1 MTKCSTCGKDL
12 PDDMSFCGYCGKPVR
27 PTEPVQTP
35 NGKPP
40 HTSVAPRRC
49 VSCGRPISW
58 DANACQYCGHD
69 YRHR

>member
-12 PDDMSFCGYCGKPVR
+12 PDDMSFCGYCGKPVKSIQK
-27 PTEPVQTP
+27 PAD
-35 NGKPP
+35 KPP
-40 HTSVAPRRC
+40 QTSVAPRRC

-69 YRHR
+69 YRRR